1 MTREATTGA
10 GANGASGG
18 QRDATSRAAG
28 VATRPAG
35 SSVLCG
41 DALDGD
47 AEAAGLVDEV
57 VGDAAARERD
67 DALGE

>member
-1 MTREATTGA
+1 MRCKVSSGMTGEVTTGA
-10 GANGASGG
+10 GANGARGG

-35 SSVLCG
+35 SSGLGC

-47 AEAAGLVDEV
+47 AEAAGLVD
-57 VGDAAARERD
+57 
-67 DALGE
+67 